1 MKTISFLFDLF
12 LKIIINNKTKTK
24 IKEDFMED
32 EDFLIKGEKISLFF
46 NDKYVQVFKLSV
58 PIENLFYFLQEKEDL
73 SIFIGEWDEKITLTF
88 LDMQNYF
95 NFFSPDMIKVKE
107 EITFYFDIE
116 TFLILDPSVHNIALI
131 SESTFYIEFLVNG
144 EMKLISIIPLS
155 VNLVKAIVKDKDSF
169 SSQNIEFFNHEKL
182 ERIYLDFKKKS
193 KEENFINLAYDDSEM
208 IGYIIGASLE
218 NDVSKPVLY
227 LVE

>member
-1 MKTISFLFDLF
+1 
-12 LKIIINNKTKTK
+12 
-24 IKEDFMED
+24 MED